1 MESQMAFTP
10 LPAVYWGIAENVDTS
25 AFSLLN
31 IPFLNH
37 AYSRVTEFPLLA
49 GRNRAYAIREGVSV
63 CLFAHSAPLDQF
75 PPNLEEMVALSKL
88 KVLWK
93 QAVSEE
99 RERLWWGKGHS
110 ISPTLIRQKRM
121 QSQKRGQTDARTHR
135 TVRFNLTCTDQR
147 TTYLKLWIS
156 ISTLV
161 FILWDTFTYGTQ
173 EECTVKAL
181 VLGILESTTWKM
193 FSGKYSPDNVLQC
206 ADANPTTFHSPSL
219 TPWSMLQFGSL
230 SRHSSK
236 PATSCTRADLL
247 SSKERGLNM

>member
-88 KVLWK
+88 KVL
-93 QAVSEE
+93 
-99 RERLWWGKGHS
+99 
-110 ISPTLIRQKRM
+110 
-121 QSQKRGQTDARTHR
+121 
-135 TVRFNLTCTDQR
+135 
-147 TTYLKLWIS
+147 
-156 ISTLV
+156 
-161 FILWDTFTYGTQ
+161 
-173 EECTVKAL
+173 
-181 VLGILESTTWKM
+181 
-193 FSGKYSPDNVLQC
+193 
-206 ADANPTTFHSPSL
+206 
-219 TPWSMLQFGSL
+219 
-230 SRHSSK
+230 
-236 PATSCTRADLL
+236 
-247 SSKERGLNM
+247 